1 MSADCLFCKIVR
13 KEIPADI
20 ILETDSCTA
29 FKDINPQAPSH
40 FLVIPKKHVE
50 NIDQVDSADT
60 ELLGDLLS
68 TARKLAVQEA
78 VNLSGYRL
86 VINCNSDGGQSVDH
100 LHCHLLAKRKLN
112 WPPG

>member
-1 MSADCLFCKIVR
+1 MPADCLFCKIVR
-13 KEIPADI
+13 KGISADI
-20 ILETDSCTA
+20 ILETDSCAA

-40 FLVIPKKHVE
+40 FLVIPKKHIQ
-50 NIDQVDSADT
+50 NIDQIDPADT

-68 TARKLAVQEA
+68 TARQLAIQES

-100 LHCHLLAKRKLN
+100 
-112 WPPG
+112 